1 MTHAA
6 QTRNTTRTVQL
17 PPHIW
22 QLLTQWLRRYR
33 AVAPNGPP
41 GTIAQTQLQALTDQA
56 QRLGRKDRPL
66 SLTMPADSW
75 DKLIHQLDLWES
87 NPAMLQATCPSQEPP
102 REAISALHQ
111 LLELHEFLLGC

>member
-1 MTHAA
+1 MTHVA
-6 QTRNTTRTVQL
+6 QTRNATRTVPL

-22 QLLTQWLRRYR
+22 QPLTQWLRRSHAAGR
-33 AVAPNGPP
+33 DGPP
-41 GTIAQTQLQALTDQA
+41 GTMARTQLQALTDQA
-56 QRLGRKDRPL
+56 QRMGRKDRPL

-102 REAISALHQ
+102 REAISGLYQ
-111 LLELHEFLLGC
+111 LLELHEFLRGC